1 MLVEMF
7 QITLLYKLCEA
18 FVVAVTVYKILKLV
32 FLTLLWSFY
41 NGESDFWKIMEE
53 RSSEDDRNE
62 FVTERIWFILW
73 MHDREKRTEINM
85 NGTCRHIIFHFS
97 QKEWKSS
104 SEEYFQTVFSTVF
117 CWKLNLPLNNCLQ

>member
-53 RSSEDDRNE
+53 RSLEDDRN
-62 FVTERIWFILW
+62 
-73 MHDREKRTEINM
+73 
-85 NGTCRHIIFHFS
+85 
-97 QKEWKSS
+97 
-104 SEEYFQTVFSTVF
+104 
-117 CWKLNLPLNNCLQ
+117 